1 MLEQPNLLEAPE
13 LVLQRLDK
21 IAAELQLLREAVVT
35 IQARSEKMPEPQNSL
50 THSVS
55 EAKNLLPDLR
65 DFRASLMVHGDS
77 LRSVV
82 LREREE
88 QRY

>member
-1 MLEQPNLLEAPE
+1 MLDQTNLLEAPE
-13 LVLQRLDK
+13 LVLQRLDR
-21 IAAELQLLREAVVT
+21 IAAELQLLREVVVT
-35 IQARSEKMPEPQNSL
+35 IQARSEKMSGQQNNL
-50 THSVS
+50 THSDS

-65 DFRASLMVHGDS
+65 DFRASLVVHGDS